1 VTPEPTATTPVVI
14 GGRASH
20 TERQSSS
27 WDIKN
32 APRNYISLVAF
43 QVGSALFSFGSVW
56 LITRNLGSEGYG
68 GVVAVIAASQV
79 AQIFVNWTSVAV
91 VRYGVDEFID
101 TASIARTFW
110 IRLSILLVNL
120 VLVLS
125 LSGLWFPPIADWLKL
140 SAGAFWLVVAH
151 FCVTAFWLHIQ
162 VSLQGTKL
170 LRFQS
175 LLQMFERFLIF
186 IGILGLIVFYRV
198 EFFWIVI
205 CYIAAPAAMAVVGLS
220 RLRTLITS
228 CFSFDRPFV
237 RKLLLFSLP
246 LLPFTLVGY
255 FSGSYVDAVFISKFL
270 SIRDLG
276 VYSIATQINGIA
288 LQMPLLANT
297 ILLPLFVTLMAE
309 SDRKR
314 SFGYFRNILP
324 GLTLLWG
331 IACAALSVVG
341 YLMIPM
347 VFGAEFSGAS
357 LPLWILLT
365 ASVVSFPVAV
375 GYSALSNAASTTWIP
390 MTATIASAAVNIA
403 GDLILIPKYGMAGC
417 AWATLFAFFTSAA
430 VFAILLKRTAQMP
443 VSWTFLAIIPS
454 VLGVLSFIFS
464 NAWIALLVCVLSS
477 VLIGLMRWT
486 SMNEMLTF
494 VLNFGRLDR
503 EPG

>member
-1 VTPEPTATTPVVI
+1 VTSEPIAATPVAI

-43 QVGSALFSFGSVW
+43 QVGSAVFAFTSVW
-56 LITRNLGSEGYG
+56 LITRYLGSEGYG
-68 GVVAVIAASQV
+68 AIVAVIAASQV

-91 VRYGVDEFID
+91 VRYGVDEFVD
-101 TASIARTFW
+101 SAGIARTFW
-110 IRLSILLVNL
+110 TRLSILFVNL
-120 VLVLS
+120 VLVVLLS
-125 LSGLWFPPIADWLKL
+125 AFWFPPLADWLKM
-140 SAGAFWLVVAH
+140 SPGAFWLVLAH

-162 VSLQGTKL
+162 VSLQGAKL
-170 LRFQS
+170 LRLQS
-175 LLQMFERFLIF
+175 LLQMLERLSIL
-186 IGILGLIVFYRV
+186 IGILGLVAFYRV
-198 EFFWIVI
+198 EFYWVVI
-205 CYIAAPAAMAVVGLS
+205 CYIAAPAAMIVIGSAQ
-220 RLRTLITS
+220 LRSLIGTR
-228 CFSFDRPFV
+228 FSFDGQFV
-237 RKLLLFSLP
+237 KKILLFSLP

-276 VYSIATQINGIA
+276 IYSIATQVNGIA

-309 SDRKR
+309 SDRQR
-314 SFGYFRNILP
+314 SFNYFRNILP

-331 IACAALSVVG
+331 IACAALSFVG
-341 YLMIPM
+341 YLIIPT

-390 MTATIASAAVNIA
+390 MIATIISATVNIL
-403 GDLILIPKYGMAGC
+403 GNIFLIPKYGMAGC
-417 AWATLFAFFTSAA
+417 AWATLLAFFTSAV
-430 VFAILLKRTAQMP
+430 VFAILLKSTAQMP
-443 VSWTFLAIIPS
+443 VSWTFLAVIPS
-454 VLGVLSFIFS
+454 VLGVLSFIFFNS
-464 NAWIALLVCVLSS
+464 WIALLVCVGSS
-477 VLIGLMRWT
+477 VLLGLLRWT
-486 SMNEMLTF
+486 SMNEMLRF
-494 VLNFGRLDR
+494 VLNFRRSSR